1 MVWLNEIGADE
12 VDVGEDGMG
21 FWLLPDLDECWE
33 TLLFPLPSP
42 PGTTCNAPFVVV
54 ALLLVCC

>member
-21 FWLLPDLDECWE
+21 FWPDLDECWE
-33 TLLFPLPSP
+33 TLLFPLPSA
-42 PGTTCNAPFVVV
+42 PGTTCNAPFVVA
-54 ALLLVCC
+54 ALLLACC

>member
-21 FWLLPDLDECWE
+21 FWPDLDECWE
-33 TLLFPLPSP
+33 ILLLPLPSP
-42 PGTTCNAPFVVV
+42 PGTACNAPFVVD
-54 ALLLVCC
+54 ALLLACC